1 MSIGRFYAMIGGL
14 IRDTHSGKYL
24 VLRRSA
30 EKDVGSGEWEC
41 ITGRVDQG
49 EGFPEALRREVL
61 EELGVQI
68 QPDFILM
75 TSHFYRGAPIPENE
89 MVGLMV
95 SCSLESPEAIQISWE
110 HSEARWVTRDE
121 AVELLPADHWLVE
134 LIQRDERMRT
144 RIPESLLAYYHQAG
158 L

>member
-30 EKDVGSGEWEC
+30 EKDVGAGEWEC

-68 QPDFILM
+68 QPDFILK

-89 MVGLMV
+89 MVGLLV
-95 SCSLESPEAIQISWE
+95 ACSLESPEAIQISWE

-121 AVELLPADHWLVE
+121 AVELLPADHWLVG
-134 LIQRDERMRT
+134 LIQRDERMRAL
-144 RIPESLLAYYHQAG
+144 IPESLLAYYQQAG